1 MNIKIGMKDTKTL
14 NEGLKKYIEGE
25 IISDYQCPGCN
36 KRVDVKNRTLISSTP
51 NVLLFQL

>member
-25 IISDYQCPGCN
+25 IISDY
-36 KRVDVKNRTLISSTP
+36 
-51 NVLLFQL
+51 